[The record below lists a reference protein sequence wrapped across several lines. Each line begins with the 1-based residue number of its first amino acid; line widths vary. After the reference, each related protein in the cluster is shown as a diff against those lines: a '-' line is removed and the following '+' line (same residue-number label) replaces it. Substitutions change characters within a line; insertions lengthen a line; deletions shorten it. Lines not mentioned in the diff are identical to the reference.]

1 MTHPDAHPDAQPT
14 PPSGAH
20 RVVLHVGEPKTGTT
34 FLQQVMWANRSAL
47 AAAGVMLPGARSS
60 HHWRATQDLRD
71 VEQVP
76 GDPIGPHAGSW
87 DRLVRQALRAP
98 RTAVISH
105 ELLAAVNEQQAER
118 AVRSF
123 EGTDLHVVLSV
134 RDVASLLPAEWQETI
149 KHRNA
154 REWQHWLSDVID
166 RESVSD
172 DRRQWWF
179 WRVHDTREILRIWG
193 RLLPP
198 GNVHVLTMPPRSLG
212 DNVLWDRFAGI
223 LGIDPS
229 VADLSLAR
237 ANASLGL
244 AEVELLRKVNQQ
256 LPEAMPNWF
265 YMHNVKDLLAH
276 EALSARPSTRKPVVP
291 ARRDPWLDEYADQL
305 IGWLADS
312 PYDVVGDLE
321 ELRPRRGSGER
332 PEGVEVPAEEQLG
345 AAVDAIVALLAELAT
360 ARGVTIADGDATERP
375 PATGLKR
382 ALIAA
387 SERNQSL
394 HVMRRQYWHL
404 RNTLRTVRNDH
415 RARREAP

>member
-1 MTHPDAHPDAQPT
+1 MTHPDARPDVQPAS
-14 PPSGAH
+14 PSGAH

-34 FLQQVMWANRSAL
+34 FLQEVMWSNRSAL

-60 HHWRATQDLRD
+60 HHWRATQDLREI
-71 VEQVP
+71 EQVP
-76 GDPIGPHAGSW
+76 GDPIGPHAGFW

-98 RTAVISH
+98 QTAVISH
-105 ELLAAVNEQQAER
+105 ELLSAVNEQQAER

-123 EGTDLHVVLSV
+123 AGTDLHVVLSV
-134 RDVASLLPAEWQETI
+134 RDIASLLPAEWQETI

-154 REWQHWLSDVID
+154 RDWQHWLSDVID

-179 WRVHDTREILRIWG
+179 WRVHDTREILRIWSQH
-193 RLLPP
+193 LPP

-212 DNVLWDRFAGI
+212 ENVLWERFAGL

-229 VADLSLAR
+229 VVDLSLAR

-256 LPEAMPNWF
+256 LPESLPNWF

-276 EALSARPSTRKPVVP
+276 EALAARPSTRKPIVP
-291 ARRDPWLDEYADQL
+291 ASRDAWLDDYSEQL
-305 IGWLADS
+305 TGALADS
-312 PYDVVGDLE
+312 PYDVVGDLA

-332 PEGVEVPAEEQLG
+332 PDGVEAPTGEQLS
-345 AAVDAIVALLAELAT
+345 AAVDAIVALLTELAV
-360 ARGVTIADGDATERP
+360 ARGVTIAGDDEPERP

-382 ALIAA
+382 ALITA
-387 SERNQSL
+387 SERSQSL
-394 HVMRRQYWHL
+394 HSLRRQYWHL

-415 RARREAP
+415 RARRDVP